1 MLTLQTMAL
10 RHPILS
16 MEYFIEKIGG
26 KKMDDEKYVQFVYER
41 VNDGDKLNL
50 KNPTTYDDKLNWMKI
65 HDRREIYTTMVDKLK
80 VKELVASKIGKE
92 YVIPLVENNCKGG
105 YMAALAR

>member
-1 MLTLQTMAL
+1 MLTLQKMAL
-10 RHPILS
+10 RHPVLS

-26 KKMDDEKYVQFVYER
+26 RKMDDERYVQFVYER

-65 HDRREIYTTMVDKLK
+65 HDRRDIYTTMVDKLK
-80 VKELVASKIGKE
+80 VKELVASKIGGE
-92 YVIPLVENNCKGG
+92 YVIPLIEDYSGG
-105 YMAALAR
+105 GIQPV